1 MKKMKKYILN
11 KPTANVRIQYVPGD
25 NETVKVYAV
34 APIGDSSARL
44 TKQEVVEM
52 AEFLLELAVGE
63 EE

>member
-1 MKKMKKYILN
+1 MKKYVLN
-11 KPTANVRIQYVPGD
+11 KPTANIRIQSVPGD
-25 NETVKVYAV
+25 NDTVKVYAV

-52 AEFLLELAVGE
+52 AEFLLELAGGE